1 MGANRWPQLDSTRHV
16 QSCCEAC
23 VGFSAVQCS
32 RVDLPCGVRNCFK
45 RLVLLCLYLFPT
57 VGNVANTPTRP
68 WCGCVMSMFGVQY
81 WHSDTQDGDRG
92 RRGFDR
98 V

>member
-1 MGANRWPQLDSTRHV
+1 MGANRWPKHDSMRHV

-23 VGFSAVQCS
+23 VGSSAVQRS

-57 VGNVANTPTRP
+57 VENVANTPTRP

-81 WHSDTQDGDRG
+81 CHEDTQDGDHG
-92 RRGFDR
+92 RRNFDE